1 MTRSSDYYEPLAVN
15 DASQPPSNQK
25 GDRPI
30 LLQWI
35 IILILVANVVAAVVV
50 FLATQDIVRSVREFG
65 SLPIAIETLS
75 RPDPFIGLRKTH

>member
-1 MTRSSDYYEPLAVN
+1 MTRSLDYYEPLAVN

-25 GDRPI
+25 RYRPL

-35 IILILVANVVAAVVV
+35 IIFILVINVAAAVVA
-50 FLATQDIVRSVREFG
+50 FLATQDLVRSVKEFG

-75 RPDPFIGLRKTH
+75 RPNPFIGLPKTH